1 MIISCLGWCSKG
13 SAGAGGITGWAPLQE
28 GQPQLLQAG
37 LAGETARAPPGG
49 TARATAGGTALAPA
63 GGTGRVSPGGTA
75 RASPGGTT
83 GTYLAQGL
91 QYNVKYCGLTW
102 KEIQKATGP
111 GGGSGGRPQWA
122 PPAATGPDG
131 VGGGGPPWVQPAASG
146 GVGGG
151 EERPPWPPLVA
162 NGGGG

>member
-1 MIISCLGWCSKG
+1 LLDQLFI
-13 SAGAGGITGWAPLQE
+13 ALQE
-28 GQPQLLQAG
+28 APEDGVSRPPPILHLPRPLGALG
-37 LAGETARAPPGG
+37 LAASAVAEQLHLRQHEVVGG
-49 TARATAGGTALAPA
+49 LPM
-63 GGTGRVSPGGTA
+63 
-75 RASPGGTT
+75 
-83 GTYLAQGL
+83 
-91 QYNVKYCGLTW
+91 
-102 KEIQKATGP
+102 EATGP